1 MKSIKK
7 SELTELLKSK
17 GLGEGFIDRIFNRL
31 QKSKTDAQLN
41 QIEKEIEASKQRVAQ
56 IDKQQKD
63 LLIKTY
69 GSLDKV
75 PDFMLKKFKVKK

>member
-1 MKSIKK
+1 MKNIKK

-17 GLGEGFIDRIFNRL
+17 GLAEGFIDRIFNRL
-31 QKSKTDAQLN
+31 QKSKTDSQLK
-41 QIEKEIEASKQRVAQ
+41 QIEKEIEKSKEKVKK
-56 IDKQQKD
+56 IDSEQKQ

-75 PDFMLKKFKVKK
+75 PDFMLKKFSVKK